1 MHPSFQ
7 SAENRSADNLQTSS
21 VPNPQGTPPKDAI
34 PEDILSEDAT
44 TEDAH
49 LGKPDKPEEAC
60 GVFGVYAPTADVATL
75 TYFGLYALQHRGQ
88 ESAGIAAFN
97 KGEVHTH
104 KGMGLV
110 SQVFT
115 DDILKE
121 IPGQL
126 AVGHTRYST
135 TGSSHAA
142 NAQPAVLDTRL
153 GKLALAH
160 NGNIVNVKAL
170 RDALMQKANYEL
182 VTTSDSELIAIALME
197 AVNEGADWIAGAT
210 AAFKRCEGAFSLVIG
225 TPAGIIAARDPHG
238 IRPLVLGYMGSK
250 APVEKDCGSQEVG
263 YEAGRF
269 VVASETCGLD
279 IVGATYLRD
288 IAPGELI
295 WIDSEGIKSLQWA
308 AATERK
314 LCVFEM
320 IYFARPDSVFHNESL
335 YSYRKRIGQRLAQES
350 PADVDLIMAVPD
362 SGVPAA
368 IGYSEASGIPYAEG
382 LIKNRYVGRTFIQP
396 TQAMREVGIR
406 MKLNPMRDVLK
417 GKRILIVDDSIVRGT
432 TSRKLVQMLY
442 AAGATEVHMRISSP
456 PVTHPCFYGIDTDNQ
471 DQLIAAT
478 KSIQEIEAQLGAD
491 SLAYLSWEGM
501 LESTGADVNSFC
513 SACFTGNYPI
523 DIPNN
528 VKSAKLMLEKVPA
541 NVG

>member
-1 MHPSFQ
+1 MFPSPDAAVMPDGSGIE
-7 SAENRSADNLQTSS
+7 SAFIN
-21 VPNPQGTPPKDAI
+21 
-34 PEDILSEDAT
+34 EDR
-44 TEDAH
+44 
-49 LGKPDKPEEAC
+49 PDKPEEAC
-60 GVFGVYAPTADVATL
+60 GVFGVYAPTAEVAKL

-88 ESAGIAAFN
+88 ESAGIAAFDQ
-97 KGEVHTH
+97 GEIHTH

-115 DDILKE
+115 DAMLHLM
-121 IPGQL
+121 PGQL

-142 NAQPAVLDTRL
+142 NAQPAIVKTRL

-160 NGNIVNVKAL
+160 NGNIVNVNNL
-170 RDALMQKANYEL
+170 RDELLERDHNL
-182 VTTSDSELIAIALME
+182 VTTSDSELIAFALAE
-197 AVNEGADWIAGAT
+197 AVNDGKDWIEGAI

-225 TPAGIIAARDPHG
+225 TPGGILATRDPHG
-238 IRPLVLGYMGSK
+238 IRPLVLGYMGNQ
-250 APVEKDCGSQEVG
+250 APIGGNGDGG
-263 YEAGRF
+263 YGAGKY

-279 IVGATYLRD
+279 IVGATYLRN
-288 IAPGELI
+288 IEPGELV
-295 WIDSEGIKSLQWA
+295 WIDSSGVKSIRWSTQNA
-308 AATERK
+308 RR

-320 IYFARPDSVFHNESL
+320 IYFARPDSVFHGESL
-335 YSYRKRIGQRLAQES
+335 YSYRKRIGQRLAKEA
-350 PADVDLIMAVPD
+350 PADVDLVMAVPD

-368 IGYSEASGIPYAEG
+368 IGYSEYSGIPYAEG

-396 TQAMREVGIR
+396 TQAMREAGIR
-406 MKLNPMRDVLK
+406 MKLNPMRDVLE

-478 KSIQEIEAQLGAD
+478 KSVKEIESQLGAD

-501 LESTGADVNSFC
+501 LEETGVAVDSFC
-513 SACFTGNYPI
+513 SACFTGDYPI
-523 DIPNN
+523 DIPAQ
-528 VKSAKLMLEKVPA
+528 VKSSKLILEKVPA
-541 NVG
+541 HVV